1 MPLPS
6 SSTCCKR
13 CLLPTAM
20 DPLILEPGLFLVV
33 LLKLALNH
41 GVITTTSG
49 LLLRGCQSEPCLLKP
64 HTTRSS
70 ARQHRDSSLP
80 FPTIFVPPLKPL
92 EIEITESLWP
102 ASSPRHAHRRSQT
115 KPDLQLWS
123 LAHHRRA
130 LGRLCFS
137 TVLSRKFFRRI
148 YIHLLLHR
156 RDSPV
161 TDAEIPLRSR
171 PTYYSVQASP
181 SSSSNRNHWSQAF
194 SADGR

>member
-1 MPLPS
+1 MLQAVSLTHCNGPAY
-6 SSTCCKR
+6 TR
-13 CLLPTAM
+13 AW
-20 DPLILEPGLFLVV
+20 LIPRG
-33 LLKLALNH
+33 
-41 GVITTTSG
+41 TSQA
-49 LLLRGCQSEPCLLKP
+49 CFESWS
-64 HTTRSS
+64 H
-70 ARQHRDSSLP
+70 HYN
-80 FPTIFVPPLKPL
+80 FVPPLKPL

-115 KPDLQLWS
+115 KPDLQSWS

-161 TDAEIPLRSR
+161 TDAEILLRSR